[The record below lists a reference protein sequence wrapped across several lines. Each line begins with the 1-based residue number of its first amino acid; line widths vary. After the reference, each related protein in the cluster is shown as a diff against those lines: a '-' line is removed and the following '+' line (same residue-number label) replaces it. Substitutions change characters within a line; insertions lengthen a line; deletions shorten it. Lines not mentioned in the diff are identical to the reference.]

1 MNAEVQFELNGVT
14 RKYSVTRYGEV
25 FLIRKTGW
33 LKLEGTKDLEDERDL
48 ILKGLRESHASI
60 SA

>member
-1 MNAEVQFELNGVT
+1 MNAEVQFEINGVL
-14 RKYSVTRYGEV
+14 RKYSVTPYGEV
-25 FLIRKTGW
+25 FRIRNTGW
-33 LKLEGTKDLEDERDL
+33 LKLEGTEKLDFERKL